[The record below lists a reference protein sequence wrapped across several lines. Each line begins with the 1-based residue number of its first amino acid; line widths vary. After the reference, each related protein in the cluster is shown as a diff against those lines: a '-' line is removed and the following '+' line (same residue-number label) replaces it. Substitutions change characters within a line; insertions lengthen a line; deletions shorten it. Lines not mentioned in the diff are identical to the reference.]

1 MHLDQ
6 KPRTAWP
13 WLRAAQVA
21 RDQAPEVFGEGHTH
35 IAGTLARPAL
45 NFRLE
50 RDLSARHHDVTN
62 IAYRPPRA
70 LRKCGCPL

>member
-1 MHLDQ
+1 MRLSPLGQ
-6 KPRTAWP
+6 GRLGP
-13 WLRAAQVA
+13 WLRAAQIA

-50 RDLSARHHDVTN
+50 RDL
-62 IAYRPPRA
+62 RA
-70 LRKCGCPL
+70 